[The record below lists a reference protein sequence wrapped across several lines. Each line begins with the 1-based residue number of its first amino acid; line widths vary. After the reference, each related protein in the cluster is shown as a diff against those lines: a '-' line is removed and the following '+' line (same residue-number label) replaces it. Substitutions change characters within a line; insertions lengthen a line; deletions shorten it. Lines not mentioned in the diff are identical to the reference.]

1 MKRLTAFVLVL
12 VLLMPL
18 ATACSGQPGQEQATP
33 PAPTQ
38 EPTQTA
44 PEQSG
49 GNEPAEPAVQDKP
62 LEGKKIA
69 FICANQDDMYVR
81 YGKMLE
87 YQIGLAGGEFQ
98 VVMSDGNAQKELDN
112 INDLII
118 SGIDALILLAVNTAT
133 SAETVKIANEA
144 NVPIFGV
151 AQIADLSNTDA
162 EYTGICRYNQYD
174 ISVLVANYVLAM
186 PNAKELKMVSIEGNL
201 QSSGA
206 ILTRDGFSDTIEKA
220 GLARPESVG
229 EGKYSREGA
238 LAVAQDLIAS
248 GREWDLCF
256 VGNEEM
262 TAGVVQALE
271 ENGITGKI
279 LVSCNAKP
287 IGLEMIKE
295 GKLLATGEQPPTL
308 IGDLLSQMIIKYF
321 AGEQF
326 KHTVLW
332 AGEKAIDKSNV
343 DVAITWDQD
352 EYLRLKAEGL
362 IETDLDYYAAK
373 MAD

>member
-1 MKRLTAFVLVL
+1 MKKLTALLLVMVMML
-12 VLLMPL
+12 TMVVGISTTALAEESKPL
-18 ATACSGQPGQEQATP
+18 A
-33 PAPTQ
+33 
-38 EPTQTA
+38 
-44 PEQSG
+44 
-49 GNEPAEPAVQDKP
+49 
-62 LEGKKIA
+62 GKKIA

-87 YQIGLAGGEFQ
+87 YQLGLAGAEFQ
-98 VVMSDGNAQKELDN
+98 VVMSDGNAQRELDN
-112 INDLII
+112 VNDLIVA
-118 SGIDALILLAVNTAT
+118 GVDALILLAVNTAT
-133 SAETVKIANEA
+133 SAETVKLANEA
-144 NVPIFGV
+144 GIPIFGV
-151 AQIADLSNTDA
+151 AQIADLSNTDN
-162 EYTGICRYNQYD
+162 EYTGICRYDQYQ
-174 ISVLVANYVLAM
+174 ISVLVADYVLAM
-186 PNAKELKMVSIEGNL
+186 PNVADLKMVSIEGNL

-206 ILTRDGFSDTIEKA
+206 ILTRDGFSDTIENA

-271 ENGITGKI
+271 ENGITGKL

-295 GKLLATGEQPPTL
+295 GTLLATGEQPPTL

-321 AGEQF
+321 TGEDF
-326 KHTVLW
+326 THTVLW
-332 AGEKAIDKSNV
+332 SGDRAIDNEIV

-352 EYLRLKAEGL
+352 EYLRLKDEGL
-362 IETDLDYYAAK
+362 IETSLDYYAAK
-373 MAD
+373 MQ